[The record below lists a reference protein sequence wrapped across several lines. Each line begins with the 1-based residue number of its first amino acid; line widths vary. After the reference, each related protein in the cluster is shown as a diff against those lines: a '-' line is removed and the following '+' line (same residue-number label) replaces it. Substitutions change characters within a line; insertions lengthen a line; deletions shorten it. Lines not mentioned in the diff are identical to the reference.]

1 MKLFTPGPIA
11 MDPETIA
18 VGGKQSQ
25 YFRTPQF
32 SQMMLECMDMLKL
45 ALDTPSDARIIFLT
59 ASGTAAMEASVMNLF
74 TPKDKVLVISGGTFG
89 KRFEKICE
97 IHQIPVESIDLRFDE
112 QFNSEILN
120 KYENA
125 GITGMLV
132 NMCETSTG
140 QLYPMDEISNFCKQ
154 NHICLVVDA
163 ISSFLCDPFSM
174 KKVSA
179 DVVIIS
185 SQKGLALQPGMS
197 FVAVTKESFEKRCVK
212 NTPRTLYFR
221 FTNYYPEILRGQT
234 EFTPAIGVIN
244 QLHDKLCRII
254 KEGIHSYTKYCAELA
269 QYFRQ
274 TLASCASLCY
284 VNYPLSNCVTPVI
297 AKKKNAKKIVASLRD
312 KHDIYVV
319 PAAGDLADSMFRV
332 AHMSRQITRHDIDEL
347 IGVLQLFEGQEL

>member
-1 MKLFTPGPIA
+1 

-18 VGGKQSQ
+18 IGGKQSQ

-32 SQMMLECMDMLKL
+32 SQIMLECMEMLKFV
-45 ALDTPSDARIIFLT
+45 LDAPDDTRIIFLT
-59 ASGTAAMEASVMNLF
+59 ASGTAAMEASVINLF
-74 TPKDKVLVISGGTFG
+74 TSKDKVLVISGGTFG
-89 KRFEKICE
+89 KRFKHICK
-97 IHQIPVESIDLRFDE
+97 IHQVPIESIDLQINE
-112 QFNSEILN
+112 QFNSEILK
-120 KYENA
+120 KYENT

-140 QLYPMDEISNFCKQ
+140 QLYPMHDIANFCTR
-154 NHICLVVDA
+154 NGIYLVVDA

-174 KKVSA
+174 KELSA
-179 DVVIIS
+179 DVVIVS

-197 FVAVTKESFEKRCVK
+197 FIAVTKETFEERCVK
-212 NTPRTLYFR
+212 NTPRTLYFQ

-254 KEGIHSYTKYCAELA
+254 KNGTQSYIEHCADLA

-274 TLASCASLCY
+274 KLISFTSL
-284 VNYPLSNCVTPVI
+284 NYTNYSLSNCVTPVI
-297 AKKKNAKKIVASLRD
+297 SARKNAKTIVTTLRD
-312 KHDIYVV
+312 KYDTYVV

-332 AHMSRQITRHDIDEL
+332 AHMSRQITRYDIDEL
-347 IGVLQLFEGQEL
+347 ISLLQLFEGK